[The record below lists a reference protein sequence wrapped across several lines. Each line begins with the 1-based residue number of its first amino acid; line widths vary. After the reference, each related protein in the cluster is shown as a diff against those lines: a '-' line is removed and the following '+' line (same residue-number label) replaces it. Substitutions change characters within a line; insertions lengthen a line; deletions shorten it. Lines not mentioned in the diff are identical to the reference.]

1 MGKVIFKII
10 VVTVVVFLFLFSST
24 SQSQVIKPSEPRRIA
39 PGTSIPEPWVKRP
52 LPDLV
57 MTGYKFIPPNPTIS
71 DRVSLVI
78 TIKNQ
83 GNASAVIPAGAT
95 IFLATK
101 PTGGGLGVESKGE
114 TINPGVSFS
123 RSLHL
128 FNAGELKP
136 GPYKIK
142 VTIDPE
148 NRVVKYVGPR
158 NSNETQNP
166 LVFYLTIKDKQPP
179 LPEGG
184 WRKNNQQ
191 ALNLLR
197 ELLKYDRSRDFLTKV
212 EAELKSCEKTMI
224 AAEQTLNQKV
234 INRQTAQSIVE
245 DMNNQIK
252 NLENSMEELK
262 NKRQEF
268 ETLFQSSDQ
277 KANQLF
283 PLLSDVLKDMKEMQG
298 GIIRNML

>member
-1 MGKVIFKII
+1 MGKVNFKII
-10 VVTVVVFLFLFSST
+10 VITVVVFLFLLSSA
-24 SQSQVIKPSEPRRIA
+24 SQSQVIKPSEPRHIA
-39 PGTSIPEPWVKRP
+39 PRTPTPRPVAKQP

-57 MTGYKFIPPNPTIS
+57 VTGYKFIPPNPTIS

-83 GNASAVIPAGAT
+83 GSAAAVIPAGAT
-95 IFLATK
+95 IWLATK
-101 PTGGGLGVESKGE
+101 PNGGGLGVDSKGE
-114 TINPGVSFS
+114 TINPGLSLS

-136 GPYKIK
+136 GTYKIK
-142 VTIDPE
+142 VTVDPE
-148 NRVVKYVGPR
+148 NRVVKDVGTKGL
-158 NSNETQNP
+158 NGTQNP
-166 LVFYLTIKDKQPP
+166 YVFYLTIKDKQPP
-179 LPEGG
+179 LPDEG

-212 EAELKSCEKTMI
+212 EAELKSSEKTMI
-224 AAEQTLNQKV
+224 AAEQTLSQKV

-245 DMNNQIK
+245 DLRTHINILQDFT
-252 NLENSMEELK
+252 EEVK

-268 ETLFQSSDQ
+268 MTMLQNHDQ
-277 KANQLF
+277 KANQLYTV
-283 PLLSDVLKDMKEMQG
+283 LSNVLKSMKDAEQ
-298 GIIRNML
+298 GIIRNMR